1 MLQLKELTTNLDM
14 LTFQPPGFAQ
24 KVLET
29 PLGVMAYYTQTVG
42 GLWDMPDSSPDRG
55 TLICLH
61 SLGGGSSA
69 YEWSKV
75 YGALAADY
83 RIIAP
88 DLLGWGQSAHPQRS
102 YSAEDYCEMIACLI
116 EAIAGTPAVVA
127 ATSLTAGVVVQLAI
141 KRPELLK
148 ALFLVS
154 PSGNDDF
161 GADYAY
167 SLPAVLA
174 GTPVIDRLVYQ
185 LGAANEAAV
194 TQFLVNFLFA
204 YPDRITAEIVNAY
217 TACTQQPNAEYSALS
232 SLKGDVCFDLT
243 RYIGQLT
250 VPTTLVVGEAAWF
263 NRPDKTKRLAALNR
277 QAIQAVHVVPEV
289 GVLPHVEAPAVV
301 VGLLRAFLRS
311 VLAAPH
317 VERPVTSVVA

>member
-1 MLQLKELTTNLDM
+1 M
-14 LTFQPPGFAQ
+14 LTFQPPGFEQ
-24 KVLET
+24 KVIET
-29 PLGVMAYYTQTVG
+29 PLGIMAYYTQAVD
-42 GLWDMPDSSPDRG
+42 GLWDTPPDSPNRG

-88 DLLGWGQSAHPQRS
+88 DLVGWGQSAHPQRS
-102 YSAEDYCEMIACLI
+102 YSAEDYCEMIAYLI
-116 EAIAGTPAVVA
+116 EAIAGAPAVVA

-141 KRPELLK
+141 KRPELLQ

-217 TACTQQPNAEYSALS
+217 TACTQQLNADYSALS

-250 VPTTLVVGEAAWF
+250 VPTTLVVGESARF
-263 NRPDKTKRLAALNR
+263 NRPSKTKRLAALNR
-277 QAIQAVHVVPEV
+277 QAIRAVHVVPEV

-311 VLAAPH
+311 VLAAPAA
-317 VERPVTSVVA
+317 ETQVTAAVA

>member
-1 MLQLKELTTNLDM
+1 M
-14 LTFQPPGFAQ
+14 LTFQPPGFEQ

-29 PLGVMAYYTQTVG
+29 PLGVMAYYTQAAG
-42 GLWDMPDSSPDRG
+42 GLWDTPDSSPDRG

-83 RIIAP
+83 HIIAP
-88 DLLGWGQSAHPQRS
+88 DLEGWGQSAHPQHG
-102 YSAEDYCEMIACLI
+102 YSAEDYCEMIAYLI
-116 EAIAGTPAVVA
+116 EAISGTPAVVA

-250 VPTTLVVGEAAWF
+250 VPTTLVVGEAARF
-263 NRPDKTKRLAALNR
+263 NRPGKTKRLAALNR

-311 VLAAPH
+311 VLAVPEA
-317 VERPVTSVVA
+317 EISVISASA